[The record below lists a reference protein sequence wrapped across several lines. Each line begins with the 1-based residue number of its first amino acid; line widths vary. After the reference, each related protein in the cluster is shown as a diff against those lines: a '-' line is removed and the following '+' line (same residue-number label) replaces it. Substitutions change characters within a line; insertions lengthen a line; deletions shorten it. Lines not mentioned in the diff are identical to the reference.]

1 MEQSLYIKEVP
12 QGLVEDIKSGK
23 FKSYLELIKHIDVE
37 YPNFDYSTDKWDE
50 TIKNLAD
57 EGNTFAQ
64 SYYALLQI
72 NAGNY
77 NEAFYYATEA
87 TKKNNADAYYFLS
100 ECYFQG
106 LGVEKDL
113 EKCNELLNKAV
124 ELGSADAEYTEG
136 LFRFLK
142 QGENLGRFRN
152 YGSAIHMLTLAAK
165 KGHPKAQMDLG
176 YMLGFFFMDAEI
188 RETAIVDGA
197 TPDIPKALEWLI
209 KAAEQRNV
217 TAMELLAEHYGNN
230 GQTQLSNEWS
240 YCVEMIDGIST
251 WMAYPEE
258 SKERQQR
265 RLKAA
270 NNGGM
275 DAQLAMGMIYM
286 LGKFGNEKNPQKAV
300 EWWEKAATQGST
312 LALNNLG
319 HAYSTG
325 DLGSVD
331 LEKAKEYF
339 RKSSELGNEQ
349 AKEFLRKLEAGN
361 NNGSKKKGCMGVLA
375 IPLILGIILSYLL

>member
-23 FKSYLELIKHIDVE
+23 FKSYLELIDQIDVE

-57 EGNTFAQ
+57 GGNTFAQ

-72 NAGNY
+72 NARNY
-77 NEAFYYATEA
+77 KVAIQYATEA

-142 QGENLGRFRN
+142 QGENLGRIRN
-152 YGSAIHMLTLAAK
+152 YGSAVHMLTLAAK

-176 YMLGFFFMDAEI
+176 YMLGFFFMDAET

-217 TAMELLAEHYGNN
+217 TAMELLAEHYANN
-230 GQTQLSNEWS
+230 GQKQLSNEWG

-258 SKERQQR
+258 SKERQQN

-286 LGKFGNEKNPQKAV
+286 LGKFSNEKNPQKAV
-300 EWWEKAATQGST
+300 EWWEKAAAQGST

-325 DLGSVD
+325 DLGAVNT
-331 LEKAKEYF
+331 EKAKEYF
-339 RKSSELGNEQ
+339 KKSCELGNEQ
-349 AKEFLRKLEAGN
+349 AREFLQKLEGN
-361 NNGSKKKGCMGVLA
+361 NVGSNKKGCMSMLA
-375 IPLILGIILSYLL
+375 IPLILGIIIAYFL

>member
-23 FKSYLELIKHIDVE
+23 FKSYLELIDQIDVE

-57 EGNTFAQ
+57 GGNTFAQ

-72 NAGNY
+72 NARNY
-77 NEAFYYATEA
+77 KVAIQYATEA
-87 TKKNNADAYYFLS
+87 IKKNNADAYYFLC

-142 QGENLGRFRN
+142 QGENLGRIRN
-152 YGSAIHMLTLAAK
+152 YGSAVHMLTLAAK

-176 YMLGFFFMDAEI
+176 YMLGFFFMDAET

-217 TAMELLAEHYGNN
+217 TAMELLAEHYANN
-230 GQTQLSNEWS
+230 GQTQLSNEWG

-258 SKERQQR
+258 SKERQQN

-286 LGKFGNEKNPQKAV
+286 LGKFSNEKNPQKAV
-300 EWWEKAATQGST
+300 EWWEKAAKQGST

-325 DLGSVD
+325 DLGAVNT
-331 LEKAKEYF
+331 EKAKEYF
-339 RKSSELGNEQ
+339 KKSCELGNEQ
-349 AKEFLRKLEAGN
+349 AREFLQKLEGN
-361 NNGSKKKGCMGVLA
+361 NVGSNKKGCMSMLA
-375 IPLILGIILSYLL
+375 IPLILGIIIAYFL

>member
-23 FKSYLELIKHIDVE
+23 FKSYLELIDQIDVE

-57 EGNTFAQ
+57 GGNTFAQ

-72 NAGNY
+72 NARNY
-77 NEAFYYATEA
+77 KVAIQYATEA
-87 TKKNNADAYYFLS
+87 IKKNNADAYYFLC

-142 QGENLGRFRN
+142 QGENLGRIRN
-152 YGSAIHMLTLAAK
+152 YGSAVHMLTLAAK

-176 YMLGFFFMDAEI
+176 YMLGFFFMDAET

-230 GQTQLSNEWS
+230 GQAQLSNEWS

-251 WMAYPEE
+251 WMVYPEE
-258 SKERQQR
+258 SKERQQN

-270 NNGGM
+270 NNGGR

-286 LGKFGNEKNPQKAV
+286 LGKFSNEKNPKKAV
-300 EWWEKAATQGST
+300 EWWEKAAAQGST

-325 DLGSVD
+325 DLGAVNT
-331 LEKAKEYF
+331 EKAKEYF
-339 RKSSELGNEQ
+339 KKSCELGNEQ
-349 AKEFLRKLEAGN
+349 AREFLQKLEGN
-361 NNGSKKKGCMGVLA
+361 NVGSNKKGCMSMLA
-375 IPLILGIILSYLL
+375 IPLILGIIIAYFL

>member
-1 MEQSLYIKEVP
+1 MEQSLYIKVVP

-23 FKSYLELIKHIDVE
+23 FKSYLELIDQIDVE

-57 EGNTFAQ
+57 GGNTFAQ

-72 NAGNY
+72 NARNY
-77 NEAFYYATEA
+77 KVAIQYATEA
-87 TKKNNADAYYFLS
+87 TKKNNADAYYFLC

-142 QGENLGRFRN
+142 QGENLGRIRN
-152 YGSAIHMLTLAAK
+152 YGSAVHMLTLAAK

-176 YMLGFFFMDAEI
+176 YMLGFFFMDVET

-230 GQTQLSNEWS
+230 GQAQLSNEWS

-251 WMAYPEE
+251 WMVYPEE
-258 SKERQQR
+258 SKERQQN

-270 NNGGM
+270 NNGGR

-286 LGKFGNEKNPQKAV
+286 LGKFSNEKNPQKAV
-300 EWWEKAATQGST
+300 EWWEKAAEQGST

-325 DLGSVD
+325 DLGAVNT
-331 LEKAKEYF
+331 EKAKEYF
-339 RKSSELGNEQ
+339 KKSCELGNEQ
-349 AKEFLRKLEAGN
+349 AREFLQKLEGN
-361 NNGSKKKGCMGVLA
+361 NVGSNKKGCMSMLA
-375 IPLILGIILSYLL
+375 IPLILGIIIAYFL

>member
-23 FKSYLELIKHIDVE
+23 FKSYLELIDQIDVE

-57 EGNTFAQ
+57 GGNTFAQ

-72 NAGNY
+72 NARNY
-77 NEAFYYATEA
+77 KVAIQYATEA
-87 TKKNNADAYYFLS
+87 INKNNADAYYFLC

-142 QGENLGRFRN
+142 QGENLGRIRN
-152 YGSAIHMLTLAAK
+152 YGSAVHMLTLAAK

-176 YMLGFFFMDAEI
+176 YMLGFFFMDAET

-217 TAMELLAEHYGNN
+217 TAMELLAEHYANN
-230 GQTQLSNEWS
+230 GQTQLSNEWG

-258 SKERQQR
+258 SKERQQN

-286 LGKFGNEKNPQKAV
+286 LGKFSNEKNPQKAV
-300 EWWEKAATQGST
+300 EWWEKAAEQGST

-325 DLGSVD
+325 DLGAVNT
-331 LEKAKEYF
+331 EKAKEYF
-339 RKSSELGNEQ
+339 KKSCELGNEQ
-349 AKEFLRKLEAGN
+349 AREFLQKLEGN
-361 NNGSKKKGCMGVLA
+361 NVGSNKKGCMSMLA
-375 IPLILGIILSYLL
+375 IPLILGIIIAYFL

>member
-23 FKSYLELIKHIDVE
+23 FKSYLELIDQIDVE

-57 EGNTFAQ
+57 GGNTFAQ

-72 NAGNY
+72 NARNY
-77 NEAFYYATEA
+77 KVAIQYATEA
-87 TKKNNADAYYFLS
+87 TKKNNADAYYFLC

-142 QGENLGRFRN
+142 QGENLGRIRN
-152 YGSAIHMLTLAAK
+152 YGSAVHMLTLAAK

-176 YMLGFFFMDAEI
+176 YMLGFFFMDAET

-230 GQTQLSNEWS
+230 GQAQLSNEWS

-251 WMAYPEE
+251 WMVYPEE
-258 SKERQQR
+258 SKERQQN

-270 NNGGM
+270 NNGGR

-286 LGKFGNEKNPQKAV
+286 LGKFSNEKNPKKAV
-300 EWWEKAATQGST
+300 EWWEKAAAQGST

-325 DLGSVD
+325 DLGAVNT
-331 LEKAKEYF
+331 ETAKEYF
-339 RKSSELGNEQ
+339 KKSCELGNEQ
-349 AKEFLRKLEAGN
+349 AREFLQKLEGN
-361 NNGSKKKGCMGVLA
+361 NVGSNKKGCMSMLA
-375 IPLILGIILSYLL
+375 IPLILGIIIAYFL

>member
-12 QGLVEDIKSGK
+12 QGLVEDIKSEK
-23 FKSYLELIKHIDVE
+23 FKSYLELIDQIDVE

-57 EGNTFAQ
+57 GGNTFAQ

-72 NAGNY
+72 NARNY
-77 NEAFYYATEA
+77 KVAIQYATEA
-87 TKKNNADAYYFLS
+87 IKKNNADAYYFLC
-100 ECYFQG
+100 ECYFKG

-142 QGENLGRFRN
+142 QGENLGRIRN
-152 YGSAIHMLTLAAK
+152 YGSAVHMLTLAAK

-176 YMLGFFFMDAEI
+176 YMLGFFFMDAET

-217 TAMELLAEHYGNN
+217 TAMELLAEHYANN
-230 GQTQLSNEWS
+230 GQTQLSNEWG

-251 WMAYPEE
+251 WMVYPEE
-258 SKERQQR
+258 SKERQQN

-286 LGKFGNEKNPQKAV
+286 LGKFSNEKNPQKAV
-300 EWWEKAATQGST
+300 EWWEKAAEQGST

-325 DLGSVD
+325 DLGAVNT
-331 LEKAKEYF
+331 EKAKEYF
-339 RKSSELGNEQ
+339 KKSCELGNEQ
-349 AKEFLRKLEAGN
+349 AREFLQKLEGN
-361 NNGSKKKGCMGVLA
+361 NVGSNKKGCMSMLA
-375 IPLILGIILSYLL
+375 IPLILGIIIAYFL

>member
-23 FKSYLELIKHIDVE
+23 FKSYLELIDQIDVE

-57 EGNTFAQ
+57 GGNTFAQ

-72 NAGNY
+72 NARNY
-77 NEAFYYATEA
+77 KVAIQYATEA
-87 TKKNNADAYYFLS
+87 IKRNNADAYYFLC

-142 QGENLGRFRN
+142 QGENLGRIRN
-152 YGSAIHMLTLAAK
+152 YGSAVHMLTLAAK

-176 YMLGFFFMDAEI
+176 YMLGFFFMDAET

-217 TAMELLAEHYGNN
+217 TAMELLAEHYANN
-230 GQTQLSNEWS
+230 GQTQLSNEWG

-258 SKERQQR
+258 SKERQQN

-286 LGKFGNEKNPQKAV
+286 LGKFCNEKNPQKAV
-300 EWWEKAATQGST
+300 EWWEKAAEQGST

-325 DLGSVD
+325 DLGAVNT
-331 LEKAKEYF
+331 EKAKEYF
-339 RKSSELGNEQ
+339 KKSCELGNEQ
-349 AKEFLRKLEAGN
+349 AREFLQKLEGN
-361 NNGSKKKGCMGVLA
+361 NVGSNKKGCMSMLA
-375 IPLILGIILSYLL
+375 IPLILGIIIAYFL

>member
-23 FKSYLELIKHIDVE
+23 FKSYLELIDQIDVE

-57 EGNTFAQ
+57 GGNTFAQ

-72 NAGNY
+72 NARNY
-77 NEAFYYATEA
+77 KVAIQYATEA
-87 TKKNNADAYYFLS
+87 TKKNNADAYYFLC

-113 EKCNELLNKAV
+113 EKCNELLNKAI

-142 QGENLGRFRN
+142 QGENLGRIRN
-152 YGSAIHMLTLAAK
+152 YGSAVHMLTLAAK

-176 YMLGFFFMDAEI
+176 YMLGFFFMDAET

-230 GQTQLSNEWS
+230 GQAQLSNEWS

-251 WMAYPEE
+251 WMVYPEE
-258 SKERQQR
+258 SKERQQN

-270 NNGGM
+270 NNGGR

-286 LGKFGNEKNPQKAV
+286 LGKFSNEKNPKKAV
-300 EWWEKAATQGST
+300 EWWEKAAAQGST

-325 DLGSVD
+325 DLGAVNT
-331 LEKAKEYF
+331 EKAKEYF
-339 RKSSELGNEQ
+339 KKSCELGNEQ
-349 AKEFLRKLEAGN
+349 AREFLQKLEGN
-361 NNGSKKKGCMGVLA
+361 NVGSNKKGCMSMLA
-375 IPLILGIILSYLL
+375 IPLILGIIIAYFL

>member
-23 FKSYLELIKHIDVE
+23 FKSYLELIDQIDVE

-57 EGNTFAQ
+57 GGNTFAQ

-72 NAGNY
+72 NARNY
-77 NEAFYYATEA
+77 KVAIQYATEA
-87 TKKNNADAYYFLS
+87 IKKNNADAYYFLC

-142 QGENLGRFRN
+142 QGENLGRIRN
-152 YGSAIHMLTLAAK
+152 YGSAVHMLTLAAK

-176 YMLGFFFMDAEI
+176 YMLGFFFMDAET

-217 TAMELLAEHYGNN
+217 TAMELLAEHYANN
-230 GQTQLSNEWS
+230 GQTQLSNEWG

-258 SKERQQR
+258 SKERQQN

-286 LGKFGNEKNPQKAV
+286 LGKFSNEKNPQKAV
-300 EWWEKAATQGST
+300 EWWEKAAEQGST

-325 DLGSVD
+325 DLGAVNT
-331 LEKAKEYF
+331 EKAKEYF
-339 RKSSELGNEQ
+339 KKSCELGNEQ
-349 AKEFLRKLEAGN
+349 AREFLQKLEGN
-361 NNGSKKKGCMGVLA
+361 NVGSNKKGCMSMLV
-375 IPLILGIILSYLL
+375 IPLILGIIIAYFL

>member
-23 FKSYLELIKHIDVE
+23 FKSYLELIDQIDVE

-57 EGNTFAQ
+57 GGNTFAQ

-72 NAGNY
+72 NARNY
-77 NEAFYYATEA
+77 KVAIQYATEA
-87 TKKNNADAYYFLS
+87 IKKNNADAYYFLC

-142 QGENLGRFRN
+142 QGENLGRIRN
-152 YGSAIHMLTLAAK
+152 YGSAVHMLTLAAK

-176 YMLGFFFMDAEI
+176 YMLGFFFMDAET

-217 TAMELLAEHYGNN
+217 TAMELLAEHYANN
-230 GQTQLSNEWS
+230 GQTQLSNEWG

-258 SKERQQR
+258 SKERQQN

-286 LGKFGNEKNPQKAV
+286 LGKFSNEKNPQKAV
-300 EWWEKAATQGST
+300 EWWEKAAAQGST

-325 DLGSVD
+325 DLGAVNT
-331 LEKAKEYF
+331 EKAKEYF
-339 RKSSELGNEQ
+339 KKSCELGNEQ
-349 AKEFLRKLEAGN
+349 AREFLQKLEGN
-361 NNGSKKKGCMGVLA
+361 NVGSNKKGCMSMLA
-375 IPLILGIILSYLL
+375 IPLILGIIIAYFL

>member
-23 FKSYLELIKHIDVE
+23 FKSYLELIDQIDVE

-57 EGNTFAQ
+57 GGNTFAQ

-72 NAGNY
+72 NARNY
-77 NEAFYYATEA
+77 KVAIQYATEA
-87 TKKNNADAYYFLS
+87 TKKNNADAYYFLC

-142 QGENLGRFRN
+142 QGENLGRIRN
-152 YGSAIHMLTLAAK
+152 YGSAVHMLTLAAK

-176 YMLGFFFMDAEI
+176 YMLGFFFMDAET

-230 GQTQLSNEWS
+230 GQAQLSNEWS

-251 WMAYPEE
+251 WMVYPEE
-258 SKERQQR
+258 SKERQQN

-270 NNGGM
+270 NNGGR

-286 LGKFGNEKNPQKAV
+286 LGKFGNEKNPKKAV
-300 EWWEKAATQGST
+300 EWWEKAAAQGST

-325 DLGSVD
+325 DLGAVNT
-331 LEKAKEYF
+331 EKAKEYF
-339 RKSSELGNEQ
+339 KKSCELGNEQ
-349 AKEFLRKLEAGN
+349 AREFLQKLEGN
-361 NNGSKKKGCMGVLA
+361 NVGSNKKGCMSMLA
-375 IPLILGIILSYLL
+375 IPLILGIIIAYFL

>member
-12 QGLVEDIKSGK
+12 QGLVEDIKSEK
-23 FKSYLELIKHIDVE
+23 FKSYLELIDQIDVE

-57 EGNTFAQ
+57 GGNTFAQ

-72 NAGNY
+72 NARNY
-77 NEAFYYATEA
+77 KVAIQYATEA
-87 TKKNNADAYYFLS
+87 IKKNNADAYYFLC

-142 QGENLGRFRN
+142 QGENLGRIRN
-152 YGSAIHMLTLAAK
+152 YGSAVHMLTLAAK

-176 YMLGFFFMDAEI
+176 YMLGFFFMDAET

-217 TAMELLAEHYGNN
+217 TAMELLAEHYANN
-230 GQTQLSNEWS
+230 GQTQLSNEWG

-251 WMAYPEE
+251 WMVYPEE
-258 SKERQQR
+258 SKERQQN

-270 NNGGM
+270 NNGGR

-286 LGKFGNEKNPQKAV
+286 LGKFSNEKNPQKAV
-300 EWWEKAATQGST
+300 EWWEKAAEQGST

-325 DLGSVD
+325 DLGAVNT
-331 LEKAKEYF
+331 EKAKEYF
-339 RKSSELGNEQ
+339 KKSCELGNEQ
-349 AKEFLRKLEAGN
+349 AREFLQKLEGN
-361 NNGSKKKGCMGVLA
+361 NVGSNKKGCMSMLA
-375 IPLILGIILSYLL
+375 IPLILGIIIAYFL

>member
-12 QGLVEDIKSGK
+12 QRLVEDIKSGK
-23 FKSYLELIKHIDVE
+23 FKSYLELIDHIDVE

-57 EGNTFAQ
+57 GGNTFAQ

-72 NAGNY
+72 NARNY
-77 NEAFYYATEA
+77 KVAIQYATEA
-87 TKKNNADAYYFLS
+87 IKKNNADAYYFLC

-142 QGENLGRFRN
+142 QGENLGRIRN
-152 YGSAIHMLTLAAK
+152 YGSAVHMLTLAAK

-176 YMLGFFFMDAEI
+176 YMLGFFFMDAET

-217 TAMELLAEHYGNN
+217 TAMELLAEHYANN
-230 GQTQLSNEWS
+230 GQTQLSNEWG

-258 SKERQQR
+258 SKERQQN

-286 LGKFGNEKNPQKAV
+286 LGKFSNEKNPQKAV
-300 EWWEKAATQGST
+300 EWWEKAAEQGST

-325 DLGSVD
+325 DLGAVNT
-331 LEKAKEYF
+331 EKAKEYF
-339 RKSSELGNEQ
+339 KKSCELGNEQ
-349 AKEFLRKLEAGN
+349 AREFLQKLEGN
-361 NNGSKKKGCMGVLA
+361 NVGSNKKGCMSMLA
-375 IPLILGIILSYLL
+375 IPLILGIIIAYFL

>member
-12 QGLVEDIKSGK
+12 QGLVEDIKSEK
-23 FKSYLELIKHIDVE
+23 FKSYLELIDQIDVE

-57 EGNTFAQ
+57 GGNTFAQ

-72 NAGNY
+72 NARNY
-77 NEAFYYATEA
+77 KVAIQYATEA
-87 TKKNNADAYYFLS
+87 IKKNNADAYYFLC

-142 QGENLGRFRN
+142 QGENLGRIRN
-152 YGSAIHMLTLAAK
+152 YGSAVHMLTLAAK

-176 YMLGFFFMDAEI
+176 YMLGFFFMDAET

-209 KAAEQRNV
+209 KAAEQRNI

-230 GQTQLSNEWS
+230 GQAQLSNEWS

-251 WMAYPEE
+251 WMVYPEE
-258 SKERQQR
+258 SKERQQN

-270 NNGGM
+270 NNGGR

-286 LGKFGNEKNPQKAV
+286 LGKFSNEKNPQKAV
-300 EWWEKAATQGST
+300 EWWEKAAEQGST

-325 DLGSVD
+325 DLGAVNT
-331 LEKAKEYF
+331 EKAKEYF
-339 RKSSELGNEQ
+339 KKSCELGNEQ
-349 AKEFLRKLEAGN
+349 AREFLQKLEGN
-361 NNGSKKKGCMGVLA
+361 NVGSNKKGCMSMLA
-375 IPLILGIILSYLL
+375 IPLILGIIIAYFL

>member
-23 FKSYLELIKHIDVE
+23 FKSYLELIDQIDVE

-57 EGNTFAQ
+57 GGNTFAQ

-72 NAGNY
+72 NARNY
-77 NEAFYYATEA
+77 KVAIQYATEA

-142 QGENLGRFRN
+142 QGENLGRIRN
-152 YGSAIHMLTLAAK
+152 YGSAVHMLTLAAK

-176 YMLGFFFMDAEI
+176 YMLGFFFMDAET

-230 GQTQLSNEWS
+230 GQAQLSNEWS

-251 WMAYPEE
+251 WMVYPEE
-258 SKERQQR
+258 SKERQQN

-270 NNGGM
+270 NNGGR

-286 LGKFGNEKNPQKAV
+286 LGKFGNEKNTQKAV
-300 EWWEKAATQGST
+300 EWWEKAAAQGST

-325 DLGSVD
+325 DLGAVNT
-331 LEKAKEYF
+331 EKAKEYF
-339 RKSSELGNEQ
+339 KKSCELGNEQ
-349 AKEFLRKLEAGN
+349 AREFLQKLEGN
-361 NNGSKKKGCMGVLA
+361 NVGSNKKGCMSMLA
-375 IPLILGIILSYLL
+375 IPLILGIIIAYFL

>member
-23 FKSYLELIKHIDVE
+23 FKSYLELIDQIDVE

-57 EGNTFAQ
+57 GGNTFAQ

-72 NAGNY
+72 NARNY
-77 NEAFYYATEA
+77 KVAIQYATEA
-87 TKKNNADAYYFLS
+87 TKKNNADAYYFLC

-113 EKCNELLNKAV
+113 KKCNELLNKAV

-142 QGENLGRFRN
+142 QGENLGRIRN
-152 YGSAIHMLTLAAK
+152 YGSAVHMLTLAAK

-176 YMLGFFFMDAEI
+176 YMLGFFFMDAET

-230 GQTQLSNEWS
+230 GQAQLSNEWS

-251 WMAYPEE
+251 WMVYPEE
-258 SKERQQR
+258 SKERQQN

-270 NNGGM
+270 NNGGR

-286 LGKFGNEKNPQKAV
+286 LGKFSNEKNPKKAV
-300 EWWEKAATQGST
+300 EWWEKAAAQGST

-325 DLGSVD
+325 DLGAVNT
-331 LEKAKEYF
+331 EKAKEYF
-339 RKSSELGNEQ
+339 KKSCELGNEQ
-349 AKEFLRKLEAGN
+349 AREILQKLEGN
-361 NNGSKKKGCMGVLA
+361 NVGSNKKGCMSMLA
-375 IPLILGIILSYLL
+375 IPLILGIIIAYFL

>member
-1 MEQSLYIKEVP
+1 MEQSLYIKEIP

-23 FKSYLELIKHIDVE
+23 FKSYLELINHIDVE
-37 YPNFDYSTDKWDE
+37 YPNFDYSTDKWDD
-50 TIKNLAD
+50 TIRELAD
-57 EGNTFAQ
+57 GGNTFAQ

-72 NAGNY
+72 NARNY
-77 NEAFYYATEA
+77 DVAIQYATEA
-87 TKKNNADAYYFLS
+87 TKKNNADAYYFLC
-100 ECYFQG
+100 ECYYQG

-142 QGENLGRFRN
+142 QGENLGRIRN
-152 YGSAIHMLTLAAK
+152 YGSAVHMLTLAAK

-176 YMLGFFFMDAEI
+176 YMLGFFFMDAET

-217 TAMELLAEHYGNN
+217 TAMELLAEHYANN
-230 GQTQLSNEWS
+230 GQTQLSNEWG

-258 SKERQQR
+258 SKERQQN

-286 LGKFGNEKNPQKAV
+286 LGKFSNEKNPQKAV
-300 EWWEKAATQGST
+300 EWWEKAAEQGST

-325 DLGSVD
+325 DLGAVNT
-331 LEKAKEYF
+331 EKAKEYF
-339 RKSSELGNEQ
+339 KKSCELGNEL
-349 AKEFLRKLEAGN
+349 AREFLQKLEGN
-361 NNGSKKKGCMGVLA
+361 NVGSNKKGCMSMLV
-375 IPLILGIILSYLL
+375 IPLILGIIIAYFL

>member
-23 FKSYLELIKHIDVE
+23 FKSYLELIDQIDVE
-37 YPNFDYSTDKWDE
+37 YPNFDYSTDKWND
-50 TIKNLAD
+50 TIRELAD
-57 EGNTFAQ
+57 KGNSFAQ

-77 NEAFYYATEA
+77 NAAVYYATEA
-87 TKKNNADAYYFLS
+87 IKKNNADAYYFLC
-100 ECYFQG
+100 ECYYQG

-142 QGENLGRFRN
+142 QGENLGRIRN
-152 YGSAIHMLTLAAK
+152 YESAVNMLTLAAK

-176 YMLGFFFMDAEI
+176 YMLGFFFMDAET

-197 TPDIPKALEWLI
+197 TPDTPKALEWLI

-217 TAMELLAEHYGNN
+217 TAMELLAEHYANN

-240 YCVEMIDGIST
+240 YCIEMIDGIST

-258 SKERQQR
+258 SKERQQK
-265 RLKAA
+265 RLKTA

-300 EWWEKAATQGST
+300 EWWEKAAAQGST

-325 DLGSVD
+325 DLGAVNT
-331 LEKAKEYF
+331 EKAKEYF
-339 RKSSELGNEQ
+339 KKSCELGNEQ
-349 AKEFLRKLEAGN
+349 AREFLQKLEGN
-361 NNGSKKKGCMGVLA
+361 NVGSNKKGCMSMLA
-375 IPLILGIILSYLL
+375 IPLILGIIIAYFL

>member
-12 QGLVEDIKSGK
+12 QGLIEDIKSGK
-23 FKSYLELIKHIDVE
+23 FNSYLELISYVDVE

-50 TIKNLAD
+50 TIKKLAD
-57 EGNTFAQ
+57 EGNALAQ

-72 NAGNY
+72 NARNY
-77 NEAFYYATEA
+77 NVAIQYATEA
-87 TKKNNADAYYFLS
+87 TKKNNADAYYFLC

-106 LGVEKDL
+106 LGVSKDL
-113 EKCNELLNKAV
+113 EKCSELLDKAV

-152 YGSAIHMLTLAAK
+152 YGSAIQMLTLAAK

-176 YMLGFFFMDAEI
+176 YMLGFFFMNAET
-188 RETAIVDGA
+188 RETAVVDGA
-197 TPDIPKALEWLI
+197 TPDIPAALEWLV

-217 TAMELLAEHYGNN
+217 TAMELLAEHYDNI
-230 GQTQLSNEWS
+230 GQTQLSNQWS

-258 SKERQQR
+258 SKERQQK

-275 DAQLAMGMIYM
+275 DAQLAMGMINM
-286 LGKFGNEKNPQKAV
+286 LGKYGNEKNPQKAV
-300 EWWEKAATQGST
+300 EWWEKAAAQGST

-325 DLGSVD
+325 DLGTVNT
-331 LEKAKEYF
+331 EKAKEYF
-339 RKSSELGNEQ
+339 KKSCELGNEQ
-349 AKEFLRKLEAGN
+349 AREFLQKLEGN
-361 NNGSKKKGCMGVLA
+361 NNSSNKKGCMSMLA
-375 IPLILGIILSYLL
+375 VPLILGIIIAYFL

>member
-23 FKSYLELIKHIDVE
+23 FKSYLELIDQIDVE

-57 EGNTFAQ
+57 GGNTFAQ

-72 NAGNY
+72 NARNY
-77 NEAFYYATEA
+77 KVAIQYATEA
-87 TKKNNADAYYFLS
+87 TKKNNADAYYFLC

-142 QGENLGRFRN
+142 QGENLGRIRN
-152 YGSAIHMLTLAAK
+152 YGSAVHMLTLAAK

-176 YMLGFFFMDAEI
+176 YMLGFFFMDAET

-217 TAMELLAEHYGNN
+217 TAMELLAEHYANN
-230 GQTQLSNEWS
+230 GQKQLSNEWG

-258 SKERQQR
+258 SKERQQN

-286 LGKFGNEKNPQKAV
+286 LGKFSNEKNPQKAV
-300 EWWEKAATQGST
+300 EWWEKAAEQGST

-325 DLGSVD
+325 DLGAVNT
-331 LEKAKEYF
+331 EKAKEYF
-339 RKSSELGNEQ
+339 KKSCELGNEQ
-349 AKEFLRKLEAGN
+349 AREFLQKLEGN
-361 NNGSKKKGCMGVLA
+361 NVGSNKKGCMSMLA
-375 IPLILGIILSYLL
+375 IPLILGIIIAYFL

>member
-23 FKSYLELIKHIDVE
+23 FKSYLELIDQIDVE

-57 EGNTFAQ
+57 GGNTFAQ

-72 NAGNY
+72 NARNY
-77 NEAFYYATEA
+77 KVAIQYATEA
-87 TKKNNADAYYFLS
+87 IKKNNADAYYFLC

-142 QGENLGRFRN
+142 QGENLGRIRN
-152 YGSAIHMLTLAAK
+152 YGSAVHMLTLAAK

-176 YMLGFFFMDAEI
+176 YMLGFFFMDAET

-230 GQTQLSNEWS
+230 GQAQLSNEWS

-251 WMAYPEE
+251 WMVYPEE
-258 SKERQQR
+258 SKERQQN

-270 NNGGM
+270 NNGGR

-286 LGKFGNEKNPQKAV
+286 LGKFSNEKNPKKAV
-300 EWWEKAATQGST
+300 EWWEKAAEQGST

-325 DLGSVD
+325 DLGAVNT
-331 LEKAKEYF
+331 EKAKEYF
-339 RKSSELGNEQ
+339 KKSCELGNEQ
-349 AKEFLRKLEAGN
+349 AREFLQKLEGN
-361 NNGSKKKGCMGVLA
+361 NVGSNKKGCMSMLA
-375 IPLILGIILSYLL
+375 IPLILGIIIAYFL

>member
-23 FKSYLELIKHIDVE
+23 FKSYLELIDQIDVE

-57 EGNTFAQ
+57 GGNTFAQ

-72 NAGNY
+72 NARNY
-77 NEAFYYATEA
+77 KVAIQYATEA

-142 QGENLGRFRN
+142 QGENLGRIRN
-152 YGSAIHMLTLAAK
+152 YGSAVHMLTLAAK

-176 YMLGFFFMDAEI
+176 YMLGFFFMDAET

-230 GQTQLSNEWS
+230 GQAQLSNEWS

-251 WMAYPEE
+251 WMVYPEE
-258 SKERQQR
+258 SKERQQN

-270 NNGGM
+270 NNGGR

-286 LGKFGNEKNPQKAV
+286 LGKFSNEKNPKKAV
-300 EWWEKAATQGST
+300 EWWEKAAAQGST

-325 DLGSVD
+325 DLGAVNT
-331 LEKAKEYF
+331 EKAKEYF
-339 RKSSELGNEQ
+339 KKSCELGNEQ
-349 AKEFLRKLEAGN
+349 AREFLQKLEGN
-361 NNGSKKKGCMGVLA
+361 NVGSNKKGCMSMLA
-375 IPLILGIILSYLL
+375 IPLILGIIIAYFL

>member
-23 FKSYLELIKHIDVE
+23 FKSYLELIDQIDVE

-57 EGNTFAQ
+57 GGNTFAQ

-72 NAGNY
+72 NARNY
-77 NEAFYYATEA
+77 KVAIQYATEA
-87 TKKNNADAYYFLS
+87 TKKNNADAYYFLC

-142 QGENLGRFRN
+142 QGENLGRIRN
-152 YGSAIHMLTLAAK
+152 YGSAVHMLTLAAK

-176 YMLGFFFMDAEI
+176 YMLGFFFMDAET

-230 GQTQLSNEWS
+230 GQAQLSNEWS

-251 WMAYPEE
+251 WMVYPEE
-258 SKERQQR
+258 SKERQQN

-270 NNGGM
+270 NNGGR

-286 LGKFGNEKNPQKAV
+286 LGKFSNEKNPKKAV
-300 EWWEKAATQGST
+300 EWWEKAAAQGST

-325 DLGSVD
+325 DLGAVNT
-331 LEKAKEYF
+331 EKAKEYF
-339 RKSSELGNEQ
+339 KKSCELGNEQ
-349 AKEFLRKLEAGN
+349 AREILQKLEGN
-361 NNGSKKKGCMGVLA
+361 NVGSNKKGCMSMLA
-375 IPLILGIILSYLL
+375 IPLILGIIIAYFL

>member
-23 FKSYLELIKHIDVE
+23 FKSYLELIDQIDVE

-57 EGNTFAQ
+57 GGNTFAQ

-72 NAGNY
+72 NARNY
-77 NEAFYYATEA
+77 KVAIQYATEA
-87 TKKNNADAYYFLS
+87 IKKNNADAYYFLC

-142 QGENLGRFRN
+142 QGENLGRIRN
-152 YGSAIHMLTLAAK
+152 YGSAVHMLTLAAK

-176 YMLGFFFMDAEI
+176 YMLGFFFMDAET

-217 TAMELLAEHYGNN
+217 TAMELLAKHYANN
-230 GQTQLSNEWS
+230 GQTQLSNEWG

-258 SKERQQR
+258 SKERQQN

-286 LGKFGNEKNPQKAV
+286 LGKFSNEKNPQKAV
-300 EWWEKAATQGST
+300 EWWEKAAEQGST

-325 DLGSVD
+325 DLGAVNT
-331 LEKAKEYF
+331 EKAKEYF
-339 RKSSELGNEQ
+339 KKSCELGNEQ
-349 AKEFLRKLEAGN
+349 AREFLQKLEGN
-361 NNGSKKKGCMGVLA
+361 NVGSNKKGCMSMLV
-375 IPLILGIILSYLL
+375 IPLILGIIIAYFL

>member
-23 FKSYLELIKHIDVE
+23 FKSYLELIDQIDVE

-57 EGNTFAQ
+57 GGNTFAQ

-72 NAGNY
+72 NARNY
-77 NEAFYYATEA
+77 KVAIQYATEA
-87 TKKNNADAYYFLS
+87 IKKNNADAYYFLC

-142 QGENLGRFRN
+142 QGENLGRIRN
-152 YGSAIHMLTLAAK
+152 YGSAVHMLTLAAK

-176 YMLGFFFMDAEI
+176 YMLGFFFMDAET

-230 GQTQLSNEWS
+230 GQAQLSNEWS

-251 WMAYPEE
+251 WMVYPEE
-258 SKERQQR
+258 SKERQQN

-270 NNGGM
+270 NNGGR

-286 LGKFGNEKNPQKAV
+286 LGKFGNEKNPKKAV
-300 EWWEKAATQGST
+300 EWWEKAAAQGST

-325 DLGSVD
+325 DLGAVNT
-331 LEKAKEYF
+331 EKAKEYF
-339 RKSSELGNEQ
+339 KKSCELGNEQ
-349 AKEFLRKLEAGN
+349 AREFLQKLEGN
-361 NNGSKKKGCMGVLA
+361 NVGSNKKGCMSMLA
-375 IPLILGIILSYLL
+375 IPLILGIIIAYFL

>member
-23 FKSYLELIKHIDVE
+23 FKSYLELIDQIDVE

-57 EGNTFAQ
+57 GGNTFAQ

-72 NAGNY
+72 NARNY
-77 NEAFYYATEA
+77 KVAIQYATEA
-87 TKKNNADAYYFLS
+87 IKKNNADAYYFLC

-142 QGENLGRFRN
+142 QGENLGRIRN
-152 YGSAIHMLTLAAK
+152 YGSAVHMLTLAAK

-176 YMLGFFFMDAEI
+176 YMLGFFFMDAET

-230 GQTQLSNEWS
+230 GQAQLSNEWS

-251 WMAYPEE
+251 WMVYPEE
-258 SKERQQR
+258 SKERQQN

-270 NNGGM
+270 NNGGR

-286 LGKFGNEKNPQKAV
+286 LGKFSNEKNPKKAV
-300 EWWEKAATQGST
+300 EWWEKAAAQGST

-325 DLGSVD
+325 DLGAVNR
-331 LEKAKEYF
+331 EKAKEYF
-339 RKSSELGNEQ
+339 KKSCELGNEQ
-349 AKEFLRKLEAGN
+349 AREFLQKLEGN
-361 NNGSKKKGCMGVLA
+361 NVGSNKKGCMSMLA
-375 IPLILGIILSYLL
+375 IPLILGIIIAYFL

>member
-23 FKSYLELIKHIDVE
+23 FKSYLELIDQIDVE

-57 EGNTFAQ
+57 GGNTFAQ

-72 NAGNY
+72 NARNY
-77 NEAFYYATEA
+77 KVAIQYATEA
-87 TKKNNADAYYFLS
+87 IKKNNADAYYFLC

-142 QGENLGRFRN
+142 QGENLGRIRN
-152 YGSAIHMLTLAAK
+152 YGSAVHMLTLAAK

-176 YMLGFFFMDAEI
+176 YMLGFFFMDAET

-209 KAAEQRNV
+209 KAAEQRNI

-230 GQTQLSNEWS
+230 GQAQLSNEWS

-251 WMAYPEE
+251 WMVYPEE
-258 SKERQQR
+258 SKERQQN

-270 NNGGM
+270 NNGGR

-286 LGKFGNEKNPQKAV
+286 LGKFSNEKNPQKAV
-300 EWWEKAATQGST
+300 EWWEKAAEQGST

-325 DLGSVD
+325 DLGAVNT
-331 LEKAKEYF
+331 EKAKEYF
-339 RKSSELGNEQ
+339 KKSCELGNEQ
-349 AKEFLRKLEAGN
+349 AREFLQKLEGN
-361 NNGSKKKGCMGVLA
+361 NVGSNKKGCMSMLV
-375 IPLILGIILSYLL
+375 IPLILGIIIAYFL

>member
-12 QGLVEDIKSGK
+12 LGLVEDIKSGK
-23 FKSYLELIKHIDVE
+23 FKSYLELIDQIDVE

-57 EGNTFAQ
+57 GGNTFAQ

-72 NAGNY
+72 NARNY
-77 NEAFYYATEA
+77 KVAIQYATEA
-87 TKKNNADAYYFLS
+87 IKKNNADAYYFLC

-142 QGENLGRFRN
+142 QGENLGRIRN
-152 YGSAIHMLTLAAK
+152 YGSAVHMLTLAAK

-176 YMLGFFFMDAEI
+176 YMLGFFFMDAET

-217 TAMELLAEHYGNN
+217 TAMELLAEHYANN
-230 GQTQLSNEWS
+230 GQTQLSNEWG

-258 SKERQQR
+258 SKERQQN

-286 LGKFGNEKNPQKAV
+286 LGKFSNEKNPQKAV
-300 EWWEKAATQGST
+300 EWWEKAAEQGST

-325 DLGSVD
+325 DLGAVNT
-331 LEKAKEYF
+331 EKAKEYF
-339 RKSSELGNEQ
+339 KKSCELGNEQ
-349 AKEFLRKLEAGN
+349 AREFLQKLEGN
-361 NNGSKKKGCMGVLA
+361 NVGSNKKGCMSMLV
-375 IPLILGIILSYLL
+375 IPLILGIIIAYFL

>member
-23 FKSYLELIKHIDVE
+23 FKSYLELIDQIDVE

-57 EGNTFAQ
+57 GGNTFAQ

-72 NAGNY
+72 NARNY
-77 NEAFYYATEA
+77 KVAIQYATEA
-87 TKKNNADAYYFLS
+87 TKKNNADAYYFLC

-142 QGENLGRFRN
+142 QGETLGRIRT
-152 YGSAIHMLTLAAK
+152 YGSAVHMLTLAAK

-176 YMLGFFFMDAEI
+176 YMLGFFFMDAET

-230 GQTQLSNEWS
+230 GQAQLSNEWS

-251 WMAYPEE
+251 WMVYPEE
-258 SKERQQR
+258 SKERQQN

-270 NNGGM
+270 NNGGR

-286 LGKFGNEKNPQKAV
+286 LGKFSNEKNPKKAV
-300 EWWEKAATQGST
+300 EWWEKAAAQGST

-325 DLGSVD
+325 DLGAVNT
-331 LEKAKEYF
+331 EKAKEYF
-339 RKSSELGNEQ
+339 KKSCELGNEQ
-349 AKEFLRKLEAGN
+349 AREFLQKLEGN
-361 NNGSKKKGCMGVLA
+361 NVGSNKKGCMSMLA
-375 IPLILGIILSYLL
+375 IPLILGIIIAYFL

>member
-23 FKSYLELIKHIDVE
+23 FKSYLELIDQIDVE

-57 EGNTFAQ
+57 GGNTFAQ

-72 NAGNY
+72 NARNY
-77 NEAFYYATEA
+77 KVAIQYATEA
-87 TKKNNADAYYFLS
+87 IKKNNADAYYFLC

-142 QGENLGRFRN
+142 QGENLGRIRN
-152 YGSAIHMLTLAAK
+152 YGSAVHMLTLAAK

-176 YMLGFFFMDAEI
+176 YMLGFFFMDAET

-230 GQTQLSNEWS
+230 GQAQLSNEWS

-251 WMAYPEE
+251 WMVYPEE
-258 SKERQQR
+258 SKERQQN

-270 NNGGM
+270 NNGGR

-286 LGKFGNEKNPQKAV
+286 LGKFSNEKNPQKAV
-300 EWWEKAATQGST
+300 EWWEKAAEQGST

-325 DLGSVD
+325 DLGAVNT
-331 LEKAKEYF
+331 EKAKEYF
-339 RKSSELGNEQ
+339 KKSCELGNEQ
-349 AKEFLRKLEAGN
+349 AREFLQKLEGN
-361 NNGSKKKGCMGVLA
+361 NVGSNKKGCMSMLA
-375 IPLILGIILSYLL
+375 IPLILGIIIAYFL

>member
-1 MEQSLYIKEVP
+1 MEQSLYVQEIP
-12 QGLVEDIKSGK
+12 QQLVEDIESGK

-57 EGNTFAQ
+57 GGNTFAQ

-77 NEAFYYATEA
+77 NAAFYYATEA
-87 TKKNNADAYYFLS
+87 TKKNNADAYYFLC
-100 ECYFQG
+100 ECYYQG
-106 LGVEKDL
+106 LGVTKDL

-176 YMLGFFFMDAEI
+176 YMLGFFFMDAET

-217 TAMELLAEHYGNN
+217 TAMELLAEHYANN
-230 GQTQLSNEWS
+230 GQTQLSNEWG

-258 SKERQQR
+258 SKERQQN

-339 RKSSELGNEQ
+339 RQSSELGNEQ
-349 AKEFLRKLEAGN
+349 AKEFLSLN
-361 NNGSKKKGCMGVLA
+361 NS
-375 IPLILGIILSYLL
+375 

>member
-23 FKSYLELIKHIDVE
+23 FKSYLELIDQIDVE

-57 EGNTFAQ
+57 GGNTFAQ

-72 NAGNY
+72 NARNY
-77 NEAFYYATEA
+77 KVAIQYATEA
-87 TKKNNADAYYFLS
+87 IKKNNADAYYFLC
-100 ECYFQG
+100 ECYYQG

-142 QGENLGRFRN
+142 QGENLGRIRN
-152 YGSAIHMLTLAAK
+152 YGSAVHMLTLAAK

-176 YMLGFFFMDAEI
+176 YMLGFFFMDAET

-230 GQTQLSNEWS
+230 GQAQLSNEWS

-251 WMAYPEE
+251 WMVYPEE
-258 SKERQQR
+258 SKERQQN

-270 NNGGM
+270 NNGGR

-286 LGKFGNEKNPQKAV
+286 LGKFSNEKNPKKAV
-300 EWWEKAATQGST
+300 EWWEKAAEQGST

-325 DLGSVD
+325 DLGAVNT
-331 LEKAKEYF
+331 EKAKEYF
-339 RKSSELGNEQ
+339 KKSCELGNEQ
-349 AKEFLRKLEAGN
+349 AREFLQKLEGN
-361 NNGSKKKGCMGVLA
+361 NVGSNKKGCMSMLA
-375 IPLILGIILSYLL
+375 IPLILGIIIAYFL

>member
-23 FKSYLELIKHIDVE
+23 FKSYLELIDQIDVE

-57 EGNTFAQ
+57 GGNTFAQ

-72 NAGNY
+72 NARNY
-77 NEAFYYATEA
+77 KVAIQYATEA
-87 TKKNNADAYYFLS
+87 TKKNNADAYYFLC

-142 QGENLGRFRN
+142 QGENLGRIRN
-152 YGSAIHMLTLAAK
+152 YGSAVHMLTLAAK

-176 YMLGFFFMDAEI
+176 YMLGFFFMDAET

-230 GQTQLSNEWS
+230 GQAQLSNEWS

-251 WMAYPEE
+251 WMVYPEE
-258 SKERQQR
+258 SKERQQN

-270 NNGGM
+270 NNGGR

-286 LGKFGNEKNPQKAV
+286 LGKFSNEKNPKKAV
-300 EWWEKAATQGST
+300 EWWEKAAAQGST

-325 DLGSVD
+325 DLGAVNT
-331 LEKAKEYF
+331 EKAKEYF
-339 RKSSELGNEQ
+339 KKYCELGN
-349 AKEFLRKLEAGN
+349 
-361 NNGSKKKGCMGVLA
+361 
-375 IPLILGIILSYLL
+375 

>member
-23 FKSYLELIKHIDVE
+23 FKSYLELIDQIDVE
-37 YPNFDYSTDKWDE
+37 YPNFDYSTDKWDD
-50 TIKNLAD
+50 TIRELAD
-57 EGNTFAQ
+57 GGNTFAQ

-72 NAGNY
+72 NARNY
-77 NEAFYYATEA
+77 DVAIQYATEA
-87 TKKNNADAYYFLS
+87 TKKNNADAYYFLC
-100 ECYFQG
+100 ECYYQG

-113 EKCNELLNKAV
+113 EKCNELLYKAV

-142 QGENLGRFRN
+142 QGENLGRIRN
-152 YGSAIHMLTLAAK
+152 YGSAVHMLTLAAK

-176 YMLGFFFMDAEI
+176 YMLGFFFMDAET

-230 GQTQLSNEWS
+230 GQAQLSNEWS

-251 WMAYPEE
+251 WMVYPEE
-258 SKERQQR
+258 SKERQQN

-270 NNGGM
+270 NNGGR

-286 LGKFGNEKNPQKAV
+286 LGKFSNEKNPKKAV
-300 EWWEKAATQGST
+300 EWWEKAAAQGST

-325 DLGSVD
+325 DLGAVNT
-331 LEKAKEYF
+331 EKAKEYF
-339 RKSSELGNEQ
+339 KKSCELGNEQ
-349 AKEFLRKLEAGN
+349 AREFLQKLEGN
-361 NNGSKKKGCMGVLA
+361 NVGSNKKGCMSMLA
-375 IPLILGIILSYLL
+375 IPLILGIIIAYFL

>member
-12 QGLVEDIKSGK
+12 LGLVEDIKSGK
-23 FKSYLELIKHIDVE
+23 FKSYLELIDQIDVE

-57 EGNTFAQ
+57 GGNTFAQ

-72 NAGNY
+72 NARNY
-77 NEAFYYATEA
+77 KVAIQYATEA
-87 TKKNNADAYYFLS
+87 TKKNNADAYYFLC

-142 QGENLGRFRN
+142 QGENLGRIRN
-152 YGSAIHMLTLAAK
+152 YGSAVHMLTLAAK

-176 YMLGFFFMDAEI
+176 YMLGFFFMDAET

-217 TAMELLAEHYGNN
+217 TAMELLAEHYANN
-230 GQTQLSNEWS
+230 GQTQLSNEWG

-258 SKERQQR
+258 SKERQQN

-286 LGKFGNEKNPQKAV
+286 LGKFSNEKNPQKAV
-300 EWWEKAATQGST
+300 EWWEKAAEQGST

-325 DLGSVD
+325 DLGAVNT
-331 LEKAKEYF
+331 EKAKEYF
-339 RKSSELGNEQ
+339 KKSCELGNEQ
-349 AKEFLRKLEAGN
+349 AREFLQKLEGN
-361 NNGSKKKGCMGVLA
+361 NVGSNKKGCMSMLV
-375 IPLILGIILSYLL
+375 IPLILGIIIAYFL

>member
-23 FKSYLELIKHIDVE
+23 FKSYLELIDQIDVE

-57 EGNTFAQ
+57 GGNTFAQ

-72 NAGNY
+72 NARNY
-77 NEAFYYATEA
+77 KVAIQYATEA
-87 TKKNNADAYYFLS
+87 IKKNNADAYYFLC

-142 QGENLGRFRN
+142 QGENLGRIRN
-152 YGSAIHMLTLAAK
+152 YGSAVHMLTLAAK

-176 YMLGFFFMDAEI
+176 YMLGFFFMDAET

-217 TAMELLAEHYGNN
+217 TAMELLAEHYANN
-230 GQTQLSNEWS
+230 GQTQLSNEWG

-258 SKERQQR
+258 SKERQQN

-286 LGKFGNEKNPQKAV
+286 LGKFSNEKNPQKAV
-300 EWWEKAATQGST
+300 EWWEKAAEQGST

-325 DLGSVD
+325 DLGAVNT
-331 LEKAKEYF
+331 EKAKEYF
-339 RKSSELGNEQ
+339 KKSCELGNEQ
-349 AKEFLRKLEAGN
+349 AREFLQKLEGN
-361 NNGSKKKGCMGVLA
+361 NVGSNKKGCMSMLA
-375 IPLILGIILSYLL
+375 IPLILGIIIAYFL